1 MTRVGLRGITT
12 RRLRTV
18 LTALAIVLGV
28 AMVSGSYTLTDTM
41 RGAADSLS
49 SSAYD
54 GTAAAVSAKTAFKMD
69 AEESS
74 DRPTVP
80 ESTLTQVQ
88 AVPGVEKAV
97 GSISD
102 EARIVG
108 KDGDVVGSG
117 PYFGTGLDP
126 QAGELSPFKLK
137 EGRFATG
144 PGQVVIDAGTADR
157 EGYSLG
163 DTIVV
168 QPRGAEREMRVTG
181 IATFG
186 DVDSIGTATFALFD
200 LDTAQRLFDKP
211 GSYTEILVGGPDS
224 VRKQLSESLDDS
236 LQVQTAAAHDRFTLD
251 GLKSFVNFLKVF
263 LLAFGGIA
271 VFVGAFTIYNTLS
284 ITVAQ
289 RSREL
294 ALLRA
299 LGATRRQVLRSVV
312 VEALAIGT
320 VASVL
325 GLVAGI
331 GLAKLLSGVFASA
344 GIDLPS
350 TDTVFGAR
358 TIIVSL
364 VVGIVVTVLAA
375 LGPALR
381 ATRVSPVTAMRE
393 GTDIPAGRIG
403 RRAPLFAAITGALA
417 LGVLGLGLFGPGID
431 AEGRLALLAP
441 GSLLLFIAVA
451 LISPRLVPRL
461 ASALGRPG
469 QRIAGVAGGLA
480 RRNAMRNPGRTAAT
494 AAALMIG
501 IALVA
506 FSAVL
511 GAGLRESTKGALDE
525 QVRADY
531 VVVGQDGWSRIDPDA
546 AKAVAG
552 VPGVDV
558 STSLVQDQARSF
570 GKEISVDGV
579 DEAQIASVF
588 GFDWEDG
595 SDDAYAE
602 LASGGAIVTDRFA
615 EDHDL
620 AVGDRFEVTALKG
633 DRLDLNVAGIS
644 KPDRFDPLAT
654 GEVTIARSA
663 YEKSFTAE
671 RERYAFVAADGA
683 SRPALEK
690 ALASFPD
697 VKLQSKSEFQTD
709 QSAWVDQI
717 LGIFYVLL
725 GLAVIVSL
733 FGIVNT
739 LALSVLERTR
749 ELGMLRAIGMSR
761 RQVRRMIRHESVVTA
776 LIGAVLG
783 IAVGL
788 FLAGLATTAL
798 SGRGAALRG
807 PGGLARGV
815 HGRGR
820 GGRSAGRHGPGAPG
834 RPPRRA
840 EGAAVRV
847 TKPSP
852 AHRRQQHQGGGGP
865 GDRERRDSPHTP
877 PRPHAR
883 RWRHGDPHFLRADA
897 DRGRLR
903 LLHRGGKRDRRAP
916 LRQRLRRRAW
926 CLRARQ
932 RLRSR
937 RDRLGAQLVT
947 RHALGA
953 HSYGA

>member
-54 GTAAAVSAKTAFKMD
+54 GTAAVVSAKTAFEPD
-69 AEESS
+69 E
-74 DRPTVP
+74 DFPIRPAIP
-80 ESTLTQVQ
+80 ERSLDQVR
-88 AVPGVEKAV
+88 AVPGVERAV

-102 EARIVG
+102 EARIIG
-108 KDGDVVGSG
+108 KDGDVVGTG
-117 PYFGTGLDP
+117 PYFGVGLDRH
-126 QAGELSPFKLK
+126 AGKLSPFELK
-137 EGRFATG
+137 EGRFASG

-157 EGYSLG
+157 EGYSVG
-163 DTIVV
+163 DTIAV
-168 QPRGAEREMRVTG
+168 QARGPEQKVKVTG

-200 LDTAQRLFDKP
+200 LKAAQSLFDKP
-211 GSYTEILVGGPDS
+211 GRYTEILVDGPDS
-224 VRKQLSESLDDS
+224 VRGQLSESLPGT
-236 LQVQTAAAHDRFTLD
+236 LQVQTAAAHDRFSLD
-251 GLKSFVNFLKVF
+251 SLKTFVKFLKVA
-263 LLAFGGIA
+263 LLVFGGIA

-320 VASVL
+320 VASAI
-325 GLVAGI
+325 GLVAGL
-331 GLAKLLSGVFASA
+331 GLAKLIGGLFAA
-344 GIDLPS
+344 MGIDLPS
-350 TDTVFGAR
+350 TSTVFGAR

-364 VVGIVVTVLAA
+364 AVGIIVTVVAG

-393 GTDIPAGRIG
+393 GAEIPVGRIS
-403 RRAPLFAAITGALA
+403 RRAPLFAGITGALA
-417 LGVLGLGLFGPGID
+417 LGALGLSLFGTGIEI
-431 AEGRLALLAP
+431 EGRLLLLAP

-461 ASALGRPG
+461 ASVLGRPG
-469 QRIAGVAGGLA
+469 QRIGGAAGALA
-480 RRNAMRNPGRTAAT
+480 RRNAARNPGRTAVT

-511 GAGLRESTKGALDE
+511 GAGMRESTKGALEE

-531 VVVGQDGWSRIDPDA
+531 VIVGQDGWSPIDPGA
-546 AKAVAG
+546 AKAAAK

-558 STSLVQDQARSF
+558 STGLVQDTGKAF
-570 GKEISVDGV
+570 GKKISIDGV
-579 DEAQIASVF
+579 DEKQIASVF
-588 GFDWEDG
+588 GFDWDQG
-595 SDDAYAE
+595 SDAAYAE

-620 AVGDRFEVTALKG
+620 GMGDRFRVTGLGG
-633 DRLDLNVAGIS
+633 DRLDLSVAGIS
-644 KPDRFDPLAT
+644 KPDRFNPLGA

-663 YEKSFTAE
+663 YERSFTAE
-671 RERYAFVAADGA
+671 RERYAFVSADGP
-683 SRPALEK
+683 SRGALEQ

-717 LGIFYVLL
+717 LGIFYALL

-749 ELGMLRAIGMSR
+749 ELGMLRAVGMTR
-761 RQVRRMIRHESVVTA
+761 RQVRRMIRHESIVTA

-783 IAVGL
+783 IAIGL
-788 FLAGLATTAL
+788 LLSGLATAAL
-798 SGRGAALRG
+798 SGEGLRFAVPVGSLVAFTVIAAVAGVLAAIG
-807 PGGLARGV
+807 PA
-815 HGRGR
+815 
-820 GGRSAGRHGPGAPG
+820 
-834 RPPRRA
+834 RRA
-840 EGAAVRV
+840 
-847 TKPSP
+847 S
-852 AHRRQQHQGGGGP
+852 
-865 GDRERRDSPHTP
+865 
-877 PRPHAR
+877 
-883 RWRHGDPHFLRADA
+883 
-897 DRGRLR
+897 RLDV
-903 LLHRGGKRDRRAP
+903 LK
-916 LRQRLRRRAW
+916 
-926 CLRARQ
+926 
-932 RLRSR
+932 
-937 RDRLGAQLVT
+937 
-947 RHALGA
+947 ALQ
-953 HSYGA
+953 YE

>member
-1 MTRVGLRGITT
+1 
-12 RRLRTV
+12 
-18 LTALAIVLGV
+18 
-28 AMVSGSYTLTDTM
+28 
-41 RGAADSLS
+41 
-49 SSAYD
+49 
-54 GTAAAVSAKTAFKMD
+54 
-69 AEESS
+69 
-74 DRPTVP
+74 
-80 ESTLTQVQ
+80 
-88 AVPGVEKAV
+88 
-97 GSISD
+97 
-102 EARIVG
+102 
-108 KDGDVVGSG
+108 
-117 PYFGTGLDP
+117 
-126 QAGELSPFKLK
+126 
-137 EGRFATG
+137 
-144 PGQVVIDAGTADR
+144 
-157 EGYSLG
+157 
-163 DTIVV
+163 
-168 QPRGAEREMRVTG
+168 
-181 IATFG
+181 
-186 DVDSIGTATFALFD
+186 
-200 LDTAQRLFDKP
+200 
-211 GSYTEILVGGPDS
+211 
-224 VRKQLSESLDDS
+224 
-236 LQVQTAAAHDRFTLD
+236 
-251 GLKSFVNFLKVF
+251 FVKFLKV
-263 LLAFGGIA
+263 LLLVFGGIA
-271 VFVGAFTIYNTLS
+271 VVVGAFTIYNTLS

-320 VASVL
+320 IASL
-325 GLVAGI
+325 IGLAAGI

-350 TDTVFGAR
+350 TDTVFGTR

-364 VVGIVVTVLAA
+364 AVGIIVTVVAG

-393 GTDIPAGRIG
+393 GADIPAGRIG
-403 RRAPLFAAITGALA
+403 RRAPLFAAITGVLA
-417 LGVLGLGLFGPGID
+417 LGVLGLGMFGPGIE

-461 ASALGRPG
+461 ASVLGRPG
-469 QRIAGVAGGLA
+469 RRIAGTAGELA

-511 GAGLRESTKGALDE
+511 GAGMRESTKGALAE

-531 VVVGQDGWSRIDPDA
+531 VIVGQDGWSPIDPDA

-558 STSLVQDQARSF
+558 STGLVQDTARSF
-570 GKEISVDGV
+570 GDKIAVDGV
-579 DEAQIASVF
+579 DEAKIASVF
-588 GFDWEDG
+588 GFDWKDG

-602 LASGGAIVTDRFA
+602 LAAGGAIVTDRFA

-633 DRLDLNVAGIS
+633 DKLDLSVAGIS
-644 KPDRFDPLAT
+644 KPDRFNPLGT

-663 YEKSFTAE
+663 YDKSFTAE
-671 RERYAFVAADGA
+671 RERYAFVSADGA
-683 SRPALEK
+683 STPQLEQ

-788 FLAGLATTAL
+788 FLAGLATAAL
-798 SGRGAALRG
+798 SEEGLRFAVPVGSLVAFTIVAAVAGILAAMG
-807 PGGLARGV
+807 PA
-815 HGRGR
+815 
-820 GGRSAGRHGPGAPG
+820 
-834 RPPRRA
+834 RRA
-840 EGAAVRV
+840 
-847 TKPSP
+847 
-852 AHRRQQHQGGGGP
+852 
-865 GDRERRDSPHTP
+865 
-877 PRPHAR
+877 AR
-883 RWRHGDPHFLRADA
+883 LDVL
-897 DRGRLR
+897 
-903 LLHRGGKRDRRAP
+903 K
-916 LRQRLRRRAW
+916 
-926 CLRARQ
+926 
-932 RLRSR
+932 
-937 RDRLGAQLVT
+937 
-947 RHALGA
+947 ALQ
-953 HSYGA
+953 YE

>member
-1 MTRVGLRGITT
+1 MTRVALRGITT

-49 SSAYD
+49 TSAYD
-54 GTAAAVSAKTAFKMD
+54 GTAAVVSAKTAFKVD
-69 AEESS
+69 E
-74 DRPTVP
+74 DFPVRPSVP
-80 ESTLTQVQ
+80 AATLEDVRGVQ
-88 AVPGVEKAV
+88 GVQNAV

-108 KDGDVVGSG
+108 RDGDIVGTG
-117 PYFGTGLDP
+117 PYFGVGLDP
-126 QAGELSPFKLK
+126 NAGGLSPFKLK
-137 EGRFATG
+137 EGRFASG
-144 PGQVVIDAGTADR
+144 PGQVVIDAGTADK
-157 EGYSLG
+157 EGYSVG
-163 DTIVV
+163 DSITV
-168 QPRGAEREMRVTG
+168 QARGPERTAEVTG

-186 DVDSIGTATFALFD
+186 DVDSMGTATFALFD
-200 LDTAQRLFDKP
+200 LDAAQALFDKR
-211 GSYTEILVGGPDS
+211 GRYTEILVGGADP
-224 VRKQLSESLDDS
+224 VRDQLSESLGGS
-236 LQVQTAAAHDRFTLD
+236 VQVQTAAAHDRFSLD
-251 GLKSFVNFLKVF
+251 SLKTFVKFLKVF
-263 LLAFGGIA
+263 LLVFGGIA
-271 VFVGAFTIYNTLS
+271 VVVGAFTIYNTLS

-312 VEALAIGT
+312 AEALTVGTIASAI
-320 VASVL
+320 

-331 GLAKLLSGVFASA
+331 GLAKLLGGVFASA
-344 GIDLPS
+344 GIELPS
-350 TDTVFGAR
+350 TETVFGAR

-364 VVGIVVTVLAA
+364 AVGIVVTVLAG
-375 LGPALR
+375 LGPAMR

-393 GTDIPAGRIG
+393 GADIPAGRIG

-417 LGVLGLGLFGPGID
+417 LGVLGLGMFGPGID

-461 ASALGRPG
+461 AGALGRPG

-511 GAGLRESTKGALDE
+511 GAGMRESVKGALAE

-531 VVVGQDGWSRIDPDA
+531 VLVGQDGWSPIDPEA
-546 AKAVAG
+546 AKAAAA

-558 STSLVQDQARSF
+558 ATGIAQDRARAF
-570 GKEISVDGV
+570 GEKIKVDGV
-579 DEAQIASVF
+579 DEARIATVF

-595 SDDAYAE
+595 TDDAYAE

-615 EDHDL
+615 DDHGL
-620 AVGDRFEVTALKG
+620 AVGDRFEVTAIKG
-633 DRLDLNVAGIS
+633 DRLDLSVAGIS
-644 KPDRFDPLAT
+644 KPDRFDPLGT
-654 GEVTIARSA
+654 GQVTIARAA
-663 YEKSFTAE
+663 YDEAFSAE
-671 RERYAFVAADGA
+671 RESYGFVAAEGA

-690 ALASFPD
+690 ALAAFPD

-783 IAVGL
+783 IGVGL
-788 FLAGLATTAL
+788 FLAALATSAL
-798 SGRGAALRG
+798 SNEGLRFAVPVGSLAAFTVVAAVAGVLAAVG
-807 PGGLARGV
+807 PA
-815 HGRGR
+815 
-820 GGRSAGRHGPGAPG
+820 
-834 RPPRRA
+834 RRA
-840 EGAAVRV
+840 SRLDV
-847 TKPSP
+847 
-852 AHRRQQHQGGGGP
+852 
-865 GDRERRDSPHTP
+865 
-877 PRPHAR
+877 
-883 RWRHGDPHFLRADA
+883 LRA
-897 DRGRLR
+897 L
-903 LLHRGGKRDRRAP
+903 
-916 LRQRLRRRAW
+916 Q
-926 CLRARQ
+926 
-932 RLRSR
+932 
-937 RDRLGAQLVT
+937 
-947 RHALGA
+947 
-953 HSYGA
+953 YE

>member
-1 MTRVGLRGITT
+1 MIRTSLRGLTT

-28 AMVSGSYTLTDTM
+28 AMVSGAYTLTDTM

-54 GTAAAVSAKTAFKMD
+54 GTAAVVSAKTAFKIDQD
-69 AEESS
+69 APV
-74 DRPTVP
+74 RPPVS
-80 ESTLTQVQ
+80 ERMLDQVR
-88 AVPGVEKAV
+88 AVPGVDKAV

-102 EARIVG
+102 EARIVDR
-108 KDGDVVGSG
+108 DGDVVGTG
-117 PYFGTGLDP
+117 PYFGVGLDP
-126 QAGELSPFKLK
+126 QAGGLSPFKLK

-157 EGYSLG
+157 EHYSVG
-163 DTIVV
+163 DMVTV
-168 QPRGAEREMRVTG
+168 QARGPEQKVRVTG

-186 DVDSIGTATFALFD
+186 DVDAIGKATFALFD
-200 LDTAQRLFDKP
+200 LHAAQSLFDKP
-211 GSYTEILVGGPDS
+211 GEYTEILVGGPDS
-224 VRKQLSESLDDS
+224 VRAQLKDS
-236 LQVQTAAAHDRFTLD
+236 LPSSVQVQTAAANDRFTLD
-251 GLKSFVNFLKVF
+251 SLKTFVKFLKVF
-263 LLAFGGIA
+263 LLVFGGIA

-294 ALLRA
+294 ALMRA

-312 VEALAIGT
+312 IEALAIGT
-320 VASVL
+320 VASAI
-325 GLVAGI
+325 GLIAGI
-331 GLAKLLSGVFASA
+331 GLAKLINGVFASA
-344 GIDLPS
+344 GVELPS
-350 TDTVFGAR
+350 TSTVFGAR

-364 VVGIVVTVLAA
+364 AVGIIVTVVAG

-393 GTDIPAGRIG
+393 GADIPAGRIG
-403 RRAPLFAAITGALA
+403 RRAPLFAAITGALS
-417 LGVLGLGLFGPGID
+417 LGVLALGLFGPGID

-441 GSLLLFIAVA
+441 GALLLFIAVA
-451 LISPRLVPRL
+451 LISPRLVPKL
-461 ASALGRPG
+461 AGALGRPG
-469 QRIAGVAGGLA
+469 ARMAGAAGKLA

-511 GAGLRESTKGALDE
+511 GAGMRESTKGALAE

-531 VVVGQDGWSRIDPDA
+531 VVVGQDGWSPIDPDA
-546 AKAVAG
+546 ARAVAA
-552 VPGVDV
+552 VPGVQV
-558 STSLVQDQARSF
+558 STGLVQDQARSF
-570 GKEISVDGV
+570 GDKIAVDGV
-579 DEAQIASVF
+579 DEKRIPSVF
-588 GFDWEDG
+588 GFEWKDG
-595 SDDAYAE
+595 SDASYAK
-602 LASGGAIVTDRFA
+602 LASGGAIVTDKFA
-615 EDHDL
+615 DDHGL
-620 AVGDRFEVTALKG
+620 GVGDRFQVTAIKG
-633 DRLDLNVAGIS
+633 DKLGLSVAGIS
-644 KPDRFDPLAT
+644 KPDKFNPLGT

-663 YEKSFTAE
+663 YDRSFSAE
-671 RERYAFVAADGA
+671 RERYAFVAADNA

-783 IAVGL
+783 IGVGL
-788 FLAGLATTAL
+788 FLAGLATAAL
-798 SGRGAALRG
+798 SGEGLRFALPVGSLIAFTIVAGVAGILAAMG
-807 PGGLARGV
+807 PA
-815 HGRGR
+815 
-820 GGRSAGRHGPGAPG
+820 
-834 RPPRRA
+834 RRA
-840 EGAAVRV
+840 
-847 TKPSP
+847 S
-852 AHRRQQHQGGGGP
+852 
-865 GDRERRDSPHTP
+865 
-877 PRPHAR
+877 
-883 RWRHGDPHFLRADA
+883 
-897 DRGRLR
+897 RLDV
-903 LLHRGGKRDRRAP
+903 L
-916 LRQRLRRRAW
+916 
-926 CLRARQ
+926 
-932 RLRSR
+932 
-937 RDRLGAQLVT
+937 
-947 RHALGA
+947 HALQ
-953 HSYGA
+953 YE

>member
-54 GTAAAVSAKTAFKMD
+54 GTAAVVSAKTAFKAD
-69 AEESS
+69 GDFQVRPPIS
-74 DRPTVP
+74 DR
-80 ESTLTQVQ
+80 TLDQVR

-108 KDGDVVGSG
+108 KDGDVVGTG
-117 PYFGTGLDP
+117 PYFGVGLDP
-126 QAGELSPFKLK
+126 QAGELSPFRLK
-137 EGRFATG
+137 EGQFATG
-144 PGQVVIDAGTADR
+144 PDQVVIDAGTADR
-157 EGYSLG
+157 EGYSVG
-163 DTIVV
+163 DLISV
-168 QPRGAEREMRVTG
+168 QARGPERKMEVSG

-200 LDTAQRLFDKP
+200 LHAAQSLFDKQ
-211 GSYTEILVGGPDS
+211 GRYTELLVGGPDS
-224 VRKQLSESLDDS
+224 VRTELSSSLPGS
-236 LQVQTAAAHDRFTLD
+236 VQVQTAAADDRFTLD
-251 GLKSFVNFLKVF
+251 ELKSFVKFLKI
-263 LLAFGGIA
+263 LLLVFGGVA
-271 VFVGAFTIYNTLS
+271 VVVGAFTIYNTLS

-320 VASVL
+320 VASAIGVAA
-325 GLVAGI
+325 GL
-331 GLAKLLSGVFASA
+331 GLAKLLNSVFASA
-344 GIDLPS
+344 GVDLPS
-350 TDTVFGAR
+350 TSTVFGAR

-364 VVGIVVTVLAA
+364 AVGIVVTVVAG

-393 GTDIPAGRIG
+393 GADIPPGRIG
-403 RRAPLFAAITGALA
+403 RRAPLFAAITGVLALA
-417 LGVLGLGLFGPGID
+417 VLGLGMFGPGID

-441 GSLLLFIAVA
+441 GALLLFIAVA
-451 LISPRLVPRL
+451 LVSPRLVPRL
-461 ASALGRPG
+461 ASVLGRPG
-469 QRIAGVAGGLA
+469 QRIAGAAGGLA

-506 FSAVL
+506 FSAVV
-511 GAGLRESTKGALDE
+511 GQGMRESTKGALAD
-525 QVRADY
+525 QIRADY
-531 VVVGQDGWSRIDPDA
+531 VIVGQDGWSPIDPDA
-546 AKAVAG
+546 AKVAAE
-552 VPGVDV
+552 VPGVQV
-558 STSLVQDQARSF
+558 STGLVQDTGRAF
-570 GKEISVDGV
+570 GDKISVDGV
-579 DEAQIASVF
+579 DEKRIASVF
-588 GFDWEDG
+588 GFDWEKG
-595 SDDAYAE
+595 SDAAYAE
-602 LASGGAIVTDRFA
+602 LGSGGAIVTDKFA
-615 EDHDL
+615 EKHDL
-620 AVGDRFEVTALKG
+620 AMGDRFEVTAIKG
-633 DRLDLNVAGIS
+633 DKLGLSVAGIS
-644 KPDRFDPLAT
+644 KPDKFNPLGT

-663 YEKSFTAE
+663 YDRSFSAE

-683 SRPALEK
+683 SQPALEK

-783 IAVGL
+783 IAVGV
-788 FLAGLATTAL
+788 FLAALATTAL
-798 SGRGAALRG
+798 SDQGLRFAVPVGSLLAFTVVAAVAGVLAAMG
-807 PGGLARGV
+807 PA
-815 HGRGR
+815 
-820 GGRSAGRHGPGAPG
+820 
-834 RPPRRA
+834 RRA
-840 EGAAVRV
+840 
-847 TKPSP
+847 S
-852 AHRRQQHQGGGGP
+852 
-865 GDRERRDSPHTP
+865 
-877 PRPHAR
+877 
-883 RWRHGDPHFLRADA
+883 
-897 DRGRLR
+897 RLDV
-903 LLHRGGKRDRRAP
+903 LK
-916 LRQRLRRRAW
+916 
-926 CLRARQ
+926 
-932 RLRSR
+932 
-937 RDRLGAQLVT
+937 
-947 RHALGA
+947 ALQ
-953 HSYGA
+953 YE

>member
-1 MTRVGLRGITT
+1 MTRVGIRGITS

-54 GTAAAVSAKTAFKMD
+54 GTAAVVSAKTAFEVD
-69 AEESS
+69 DESPV
-74 DRPTVP
+74 RPSIS
-80 ESTLTQVQ
+80 EGTLDEVS
-88 AVPGVEKAV
+88 AVSGVEKAV

-108 KDGDVVGSG
+108 KDGDVVGTG
-117 PYFGTGLDP
+117 PYFGVGLDP
-126 QAGELSPFKLK
+126 QAGKLSPFELK
-137 EGRFATG
+137 EGRLATG

-157 EGYSLG
+157 EGYSVG
-163 DTIVV
+163 DPISV
-168 QPRGAEREMRVTG
+168 QARGPERKVEVTG

-200 LDTAQRLFDKP
+200 LHAAQSLFDKQ
-211 GSYTEILVGGPDS
+211 GRYTEILVGGPDS
-224 VRKQLSESLDDS
+224 VRAQLSESLPDS

-251 GLKSFVNFLKVF
+251 ALKSFVKFLKV
-263 LLAFGGIA
+263 LLLVFGGIA
-271 VFVGAFTIYNTLS
+271 IVVGAFTIYNTLS

-320 VASVL
+320 VASAIGVAA
-325 GLVAGI
+325 GL
-331 GLAKLLSGVFASA
+331 GLAKLLNSVFASA
-344 GIDLPS
+344 GVDLPS
-350 TDTVFGAR
+350 TSTVFGAR

-364 VVGIVVTVLAA
+364 AVGIIVTVVAG

-393 GTDIPAGRIG
+393 GADIPAGRIG
-403 RRAPLFAAITGALA
+403 RRAPLFAAITGVLALA
-417 LGVLGLGLFGPGID
+417 VLGLGMFGPGID

-461 ASALGRPG
+461 ASVLGRPG
-469 QRIAGVAGGLA
+469 QRIAGAAGGLA

-511 GAGLRESTKGALDE
+511 GQGMRESTKGALAD

-531 VVVGQDGWSRIDPDA
+531 VIVGQDGWSPIDPDA
-546 AKAVAG
+546 AKAVAD

-558 STSLVQDQARSF
+558 STGLVQDSGRAF
-570 GKEISVDGV
+570 GEKISVDGV
-579 DEAQIASVF
+579 DEKRIASVF
-588 GFDWEDG
+588 GFDWDKG
-595 SDDAYAE
+595 SDAAYAE
-602 LASGGAIVTDRFA
+602 LASGGAIVTDKFA
-615 EDHDL
+615 DDNDL
-620 AVGDRFEVTALKG
+620 AVGDGFEVTAIKG
-633 DRLDLNVAGIS
+633 DKLALSVAGIS
-644 KPDRFDPLAT
+644 KPDKFNPLGT

-663 YEKSFTAE
+663 YDRSFTAE

-683 SRPALEK
+683 PRPALEK

-798 SGRGAALRG
+798 SAEGLRFAVPVGSLVAFTVVAAVAGVLAAMG
-807 PGGLARGV
+807 PA
-815 HGRGR
+815 
-820 GGRSAGRHGPGAPG
+820 
-834 RPPRRA
+834 RRA
-840 EGAAVRV
+840 
-847 TKPSP
+847 S
-852 AHRRQQHQGGGGP
+852 
-865 GDRERRDSPHTP
+865 
-877 PRPHAR
+877 
-883 RWRHGDPHFLRADA
+883 
-897 DRGRLR
+897 RLDV
-903 LLHRGGKRDRRAP
+903 LK
-916 LRQRLRRRAW
+916 
-926 CLRARQ
+926 
-932 RLRSR
+932 
-937 RDRLGAQLVT
+937 
-947 RHALGA
+947 ALQ
-953 HSYGA
+953 YE

>member
-54 GTAAAVSAKTAFKMD
+54 GTAAVVSAKTAFD
-69 AEESS
+69 DDQEYGPRSPIPASS
-74 DRPTVP
+74 
-80 ESTLTQVQ
+80 LAQVQ
-88 AVPGVEKAV
+88 GTPGVDKAV

-102 EARIVG
+102 EARMVD
-108 KDGDVVGSG
+108 KNGDVLGTG
-117 PYFGTGLDP
+117 PYFGVGLDP
-126 QAGELSPFKLK
+126 DAGELSPFRLK
-137 EGRFATG
+137 EGRFAAG
-144 PGQVVIDAGTADR
+144 PGEVVIDAGNAER
-157 EGYSLG
+157 EGYSVG
-163 DTIVV
+163 DTITI
-168 QPRGAEREMRVTG
+168 QARGPQRQFEVTG
-181 IATFG
+181 LATFG
-186 DVDSIGTATFALFD
+186 DVDSIGKATFALFEIGA
-200 LDTAQRLFDKP
+200 AQQLFDMP

-224 VRKQLSESLDDS
+224 VRAELSKSLGES
-236 LQVQTAAAHDRFTLD
+236 LQVRTAAADDRFDLD
-251 GLKSFVNFLKVF
+251 GLKMFVKFLKVF
-263 LLAFGGIA
+263 LLVFGGIA

-299 LGATRRQVLRSVV
+299 LGATRWQVLRSVV

-320 VASVL
+320 IASL
-325 GLVAGI
+325 IGLVAGI

-344 GIDLPS
+344 GVELPS

-364 VVGIVVTVLAA
+364 AVGIVVTVLAA

-403 RRAPLFAAITGALA
+403 RRAPLFAAIAGALA
-417 LGVLGLGLFGPGID
+417 LGVLGLGMFGPGID

-441 GSLLLFIAVA
+441 GALLLFIAVA
-451 LISPRLVPRL
+451 LISPRLVPGL

-469 QRIAGVAGGLA
+469 QRIAGAAGGLA

-511 GAGLRESTKGALDE
+511 GAGMRESTKGALAE

-531 VVVGQDGWSRIDPDA
+531 VIVGQDGWSPIDPAA
-546 AKAVAG
+546 AKAVGEVQG
-552 VPGVDV
+552 VEA
-558 STSLVQDQARSF
+558 STGLVQDRASAF
-570 GKEISVDGV
+570 GKKVSVDGV
-579 DEAQIASVF
+579 DEKRIASVF
-588 GFDWEDG
+588 GFDWEKG
-595 SDDAYAE
+595 SDDAYAS

-620 AVGDRFEVTALKG
+620 GVGDRFEVTALKG
-633 DRLDLNVAGIS
+633 DKLDLSVAGIS
-644 KPDRFDPLAT
+644 EPDRFDPLGT
-654 GEVTIARSA
+654 GEITIARSA
-663 YEKSFTAE
+663 YDESFIAQ

-683 SRPALEK
+683 SRPALEQ

-697 VKLQSKSEFQTD
+697 VKLQSKAEFQTD

-725 GLAVIVSL
+725 GLTVIVSL

-783 IAVGL
+783 IGVGL
-788 FLAGLATTAL
+788 FLAALATAAL
-798 SGRGAALRG
+798 SEEGLRFAVPVGSLVAFTVVAAVAGILAAMG
-807 PGGLARGV
+807 PA
-815 HGRGR
+815 
-820 GGRSAGRHGPGAPG
+820 
-834 RPPRRA
+834 RRA
-840 EGAAVRV
+840 
-847 TKPSP
+847 
-852 AHRRQQHQGGGGP
+852 
-865 GDRERRDSPHTP
+865 
-877 PRPHAR
+877 AR
-883 RWRHGDPHFLRADA
+883 LDVL
-897 DRGRLR
+897 
-903 LLHRGGKRDRRAP
+903 K
-916 LRQRLRRRAW
+916 
-926 CLRARQ
+926 
-932 RLRSR
+932 
-937 RDRLGAQLVT
+937 
-947 RHALGA
+947 ALQ
-953 HSYGA
+953 YE